1 MLSLDLIRN
10 TIGRL
15 RLGTQSAVIEVGS
28 CSRGEETYYIN
39 TDGVRELLSDY
50 EILVVVGEDENVD
63 SLRAQLS
70 AIKTTLEDS
79 SGSPFFSLDYSFI
92 PRWKLRFLDKRFIH
106 FETKEA
112 ASIIAGDVSVVN
124 EFPMITV
131 RNLNYAELSS
141 VVNHRLYHVL
151 RDYGLVA
158 DYVKKYLLARN
169 SLDIATV
176 VLPYYG
182 KLICGYGRRNEAM
195 RSIDLSRW
203 FTSDLCNRLDLFL
216 EMKLSYMCD
225 IYNTVSLSDMLDNF
239 ENDMKSLH
247 RFLADQNGG
256 HCFINSGRKCLSA
269 LIRLSPT
276 QLGNALTFP
285 YKEEALYEAMMSL
298 LENRDFSVS
307 SVSPISRTMK
317 AIYGYQ

>member
-10 TIGRL
+10 SIGSL
-15 RLGTQSAVIEVGS
+15 CLGTRSAVIEVGS
-28 CSRGEETYYIN
+28 CSRGEESYFIN

-50 EILVVVGEDENVD
+50 EILVVVGEDESID
-63 SLRAQLS
+63 SLNTQLS
-70 AIKTTLEDS
+70 TIKTTLEES

-112 ASIIAGDVSVVN
+112 ASIIAGDTSVIN
-124 EFPMITV
+124 EFPKITT

-151 RDYGLVA
+151 RDYESVG

-203 FTSDLCNRLDLFL
+203 FTPDLCNRLDIFL

-225 IYNTVSLSDMLDNF
+225 IYSTISLRDMLVNF

-247 RFLADQNGG
+247 RFLADQNNG
-256 HCFINSGRKCLSA
+256 HCFINSGRRCLSA
-269 LIRLSPT
+269 LVRLSPT
-276 QLGNALTFP
+276 RLGDALRFP
-285 YKEEALYEAMMSL
+285 HEEEALYDTMMSL

-307 SVSPISRTMK
+307 SVSPISGTMK
-317 AIYGYQ
+317 AIYGYR